1 MVSTRNTSRSNT
13 NLPRMQ
19 DPPGDMNSRPPG
31 TVEMIQANTNEV
43 EALRLINQRLVEEL
57 EQLTRQIQHQQET
70 RQTQEGHN
78 LPPREEQLGR
88 DIPQGIEAEAESSQA
103 RGHGPPLAPTEE
115 ENEAMPRRQFEALNH
130 PQLEARE
137 QSWEQRFR
145 NLQQEL
151 SRVKEVVKGR
161 APDTMDTLVQQT
173 ESPFTAEV
181 LHFPLP
187 AKFRMPQV
195 ETFDGA
201 KDPVDHLN
209 TYKNQMELHGYQDPV
224 RCRAFATTLKGPALA
239 WFNRIPP
246 SSISSFRE
254 LSVVF
259 VSHFIGARTYRKPSY
274 HLLTIKQGSQESLKS
289 YVQRFNAESLK
300 IDVPDEKFAITAFIA
315 GLGVQSKD
323 LMFSISKNPQ
333 ASMAE
338 VLAKA
343 EKYING
349 EEALISKKESSSAHK
364 EKGAQ
369 TDDEG
374 GAPRDKTTKG
384 NPQAQDGSDPLKGE
398 GVSETVWAHRK
409 LKDDDITRHNAS
421 LH

>member
-1 MVSTRNTSRSNT
+1 
-13 NLPRMQ
+13 
-19 DPPGDMNSRPPG
+19 
-31 TVEMIQANTNEV
+31 
-43 EALRLINQRLVEEL
+43 
-57 EQLTRQIQHQQET
+57 
-70 RQTQEGHN
+70 
-78 LPPREEQLGR
+78 
-88 DIPQGIEAEAESSQA
+88 
-103 RGHGPPLAPTEE
+103 
-115 ENEAMPRRQFEALNH
+115 MPKRQFVNEALNH

-151 SRVKEVVKGR
+151 NRVKEVVKGR
-161 APDTMDTLVQQT
+161 APDTLVQQT

-187 AKFRMPQV
+187 TKFRMPQV
-195 ETFDGA
+195 ETFDGV

-209 TYKNQMELHGYQDPV
+209 TYKNQMELHGYQDPM
-224 RCRAFATTLKGPALA
+224 RCRAFATTLKGPTLA

-254 LSVVF
+254 LSVAF
-259 VSHFIGARTYRKPSY
+259 VSHFIEARTYRKPSY

-289 YVQRFNAESLK
+289 YVQRFKAESLK
-300 IDVPDEKFAITAFIA
+300 IDVPDEKFDVTAFIA

-323 LMFSISKNPQ
+323 LMFSILKNPQ

-349 EEALISKKESSSAHK
+349 EEALISKKESSSARK
-364 EKGAQ
+364 EKGTTNRRRGRSPKRQDDQRKSPGPGRERSPKRRGSLRDRLGQPQ
-369 TDDEG
+369 TEG
-374 GAPRDKTTKG
+374 RRHYPSQHFT
-384 NPQAQDGSDPLKGE
+384 PLTAS
-398 GVSETVWAHRK
+398 VSQV
-409 LKDDDITRHNAS
+409 
-421 LH
+421 LHEVRNKQFLRCPA